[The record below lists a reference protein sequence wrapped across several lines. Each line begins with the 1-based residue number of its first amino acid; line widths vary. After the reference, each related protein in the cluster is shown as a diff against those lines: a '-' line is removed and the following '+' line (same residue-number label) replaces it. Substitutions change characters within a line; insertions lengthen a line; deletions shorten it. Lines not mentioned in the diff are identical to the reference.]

1 MTSSNFSKC
10 LIELSIPY
18 GRQSVNEDD
27 IAAVVETL
35 RGDWLTMG
43 PHVAAFEE
51 AIAARVGTPDSV
63 AVSSG
68 TAALHAAY
76 AATAVGQGDEVI
88 TSPMTF
94 VATASTAI
102 LQGATVLFADIQV
115 DTGNVDPA
123 AVSAL
128 VSDKTRVIAA
138 VDYAGHPADLDE
150 LSVISHGTGALLLED
165 AAHSIASLYR
175 GRPVGSI
182 ADITTFSFF
191 PTKNLT
197 TAEGGA
203 IVSTSEALLD
213 RARKFRM
220 HGLVRDTAQQRYPDE
235 GPWHQ
240 EVHEFGLNY
249 RLPDVLSAL
258 GTSQLGRLSE
268 FKAQRSLIFARYV
281 EGLADLEGIT
291 LPAQRAYVDP
301 MWHLFPIRVKDGQR
315 RRVFD
320 YLRANDVLVQVNY
333 IPAYWHPVFEDLG
346 YRRGMC
352 PVAEAYYSEEISLPM
367 YSALSES
374 DQDRVIETV
383 RAALAE

>member
-1 MTSSNFSKC
+1 M
-10 LIELSIPY
+10 SIPY
-18 GRQSVNEDD
+18 GRQSVNDDD
-27 IAAVVETL
+27 IAAVVEAL
-35 RGDWLTMG
+35 RSDWLTMG
-43 PHVAAFEE
+43 PMVSSFEA
-51 AIAARVGTPDSV
+51 AIAERAGTTDAV

-76 AATAVGQGDEVI
+76 AATGITQGDEVI

-94 VATASTAI
+94 VATAGTAVM
-102 LQGATVLFADIQV
+102 QGAKIVFADIQP
-115 DTGNVDPA
+115 DTGNIDPES
-123 AVSAL
+123 VSAL
-128 VSDKTRVIAA
+128 ITPRTRVVSA

-150 LSVISHGTGALLLED
+150 LVDIAHSNDALLLED

-203 IVSTSEALLD
+203 VVSTEDRLLD

-220 HGLVRDTAQQRYPDE
+220 HGLVRDRAQQRYPDE

-258 GTSQLGRLSE
+258 GTSQLTRLTA
-268 FKAQRSLIFARYV
+268 FKERRAKIFARYV
-281 EGLADLEGIT
+281 DELSNVAELVLPT
-291 LPAQRAYVDP
+291 LRDYVDP
-301 MWHLFPIRVKDGQR
+301 MWHLFPIRVLDGQR

-320 YLRANDVLVQVNY
+320 HLRENGVLVQVNY
-333 IPAYWHPVFEDLG
+333 IPVYWHPVFEDLG

-352 PVAEAYYSEEISLPM
+352 PVAEQFYSEEISLPM
-367 YSALSES
+367 YSALSEP
-374 DQDRVIETV
+374 DQERVIDTL
-383 RAALAE
+383 RAALA